1 MTTEEFFR
9 HGRSTTATKVNS
21 NQRTQQQTKSNPDDG
36 IVINYGARM
45 VAPKR
50 KGDFLRLSD
59 KTIIN
64 IKDIILVNVDKTPDG
79 SESYRLFLE
88 GKHMTLKLS
97 QSDFEFINESL
108 MEDICA
114 DDDERTL
121 TT

>member
-9 HGRSTTATKVNS
+9 HGRPNHSQEKKPVVNPKPQPGST
-21 NQRTQQQTKSNPDDG
+21 PDEE
-36 IVINYGARM
+36 IVINYGVRM

-50 KGDFLRLSD
+50 KGNFLRLSD

-64 IKDIILVNVDKTPDG
+64 ISDIILVNVEKAQDG

-97 QSDFEFINESL
+97 PEDYNFINECL

-114 DDDERTL
+114 EDDE
-121 TT
+121 

>member
-1 MTTEEFFR
+1 MTTEEFFKR
-9 HGRSTTATKVNS
+9 GRPSLEQKPTPKPKPHPQAPK
-21 NQRTQQQTKSNPDDG
+21 QEQPDPDDD
-36 IVINYGARM
+36 IVINYGVRM

-64 IKDIILVNVDKTPDG
+64 IKDIILVNVEKAPDG

-97 QSDFEFINESL
+97 HGDFEFINESL
-108 MEDICA
+108 MEDIYA
-114 DDDERTL
+114 DDDE
-121 TT
+121 